1 MAPSI
6 LLKLMGDSITNPT
19 SHKPS
24 HRGKP
29 RQYLPTGHSRGVIG
43 YILVSTVFFVV
54 LVVVFT
60 SLGTSIGA
68 GLQEL
73 VDQLPLGL

>member
-1 MAPSI
+1 
-6 LLKLMGDSITNPT
+6 MGDSITNPT
-19 SHKPS
+19 SRKPS
-24 HRGKP
+24 HRGEP
-29 RQYLPTGHSRGVIG
+29 SQHPPTGHGRGVVG

-60 SLGTSIGA
+60 SLNDSIGV